1 MTKGFSPNSGKG
13 VAMISFD
20 GYETLVAASMV
31 LVVGGL
37 LVSRVQW
44 LKYYS
49 IPEPVVGG
57 VIAALGLFL
66 LHSTTGVGIQFD
78 KGLSTP
84 LMLCFF
90 ASIGLNAEIA
100 SLKQG
105 GRPLAKLVLIVV
117 AFVFVQNIVGVV
129 MAKMLGLDPLIGLIA
144 GSITLTG
151 GHGTGAAWG
160 ALFSEKYGLASATE
174 LAMACATFGLV
185 SGGLIGGP
193 VARFVSRKV
202 KQGNEVDVIESTFE
216 DPMRVREI
224 NVPAMIETL
233 ALFSICLLVGTR
245 ISTALHGSALEL
257 PTFLCVLFVGVVLRN
272 VLAWLGW
279 YQVFDRCVSVL
290 GNVALA
296 LFLAMAMMAIQLG
309 QMASVAVPLLVI
321 LGVQTVVMAAW
332 AIYVTFRG
340 MGGNH
345 DAMVIA
351 AGHCGFGMG
360 ATPTAIANMQSV
372 TDNTKPSHLA
382 FLVVPMV
389 GAFFVDIANAI
400 VLKGFVAFLH

>member
-1 MTKGFSPNSGKG
+1 
-13 VAMISFD
+13 MISFD

-31 LVVGGL
+31 LVVGSL
-37 LVSRVQW
+37 LVSRVGW

-57 VIAALGLFL
+57 VIAALGLYAL
-66 LHSTTGVGIQFD
+66 QRTSGMTIQFD

-100 SLKQG
+100 SLRRG
-105 GRPLAKLVLIVV
+105 GKPLAKLVLIVA
-117 AFVFVQNIVGVV
+117 AFLIVQNIVGVS
-129 MAKMLGLDPLIGLIA
+129 MAKVLGLDPLIGLIA

-160 ALFSEKYGLASATE
+160 ALVSEKYGLALATE

-185 SGGLIGGP
+185 AGGLIGGP
-193 VARFVSRKV
+193 VARFVSGRV
-202 KQGNEVDVIESTFE
+202 RQNGGQIDVIESTFE

-233 ALFSICLLVGTR
+233 ALFSLCLLVGTR
-245 ISTALHGSALEL
+245 ISTALHGGVLEL

-321 LGVQTVVMAAW
+321 LGVQSIAMAAW
-332 AIYVTFRG
+332 AVFVTFPG

-360 ATPTAIANMQSV
+360 GTPTAIANMQSV
-372 TDNTKPSHLA
+372 SDNTKPSHLA
-382 FLVVPMV
+382 FLIVPMV
-389 GAFFVDIANAI
+389 GAFFVDLANAV
-400 VLKGFVAFLH
+400 VLKTFVAFLR

>member
-1 MTKGFSPNSGKG
+1 
-13 VAMISFD
+13 MISFD

-37 LVSRVQW
+37 LVSRIKW

-57 VIAALGLFL
+57 VIAALGLFVL
-66 LHSTTGVGIQFD
+66 QSSTGIGIQFD
-78 KGLSTP
+78 KALSTP
-84 LMLCFF
+84 LMLCFL

-100 SLKQG
+100 SLRRG
-105 GRPLAKLVLIVV
+105 GKPLAKLVMVVV
-117 AFVFVQNIVGVV
+117 AFLFVQNFVGVS
-129 MAKMLGLDPLIGLIA
+129 MAKMLGLDPLIGLVA

-193 VARFVSRKV
+193 VARFVSRRIRQRKGE
-202 KQGNEVDVIESTFE
+202 QIDVLESTFE

-245 ISTALHGSALEL
+245 ISTALHGSLLEL

-309 QMASVAVPLLVI
+309 QMASVAVPLLLI
-321 LGVQTVVMAAW
+321 LGVQTVAMAAW
-332 AIYVTFRG
+332 AIFVTFRV

-389 GAFFVDIANAI
+389 GAFFVDLANAV
-400 VLKGFVAFLH
+400 VLKTFVAFLT

>member
-1 MTKGFSPNSGKG
+1 
-13 VAMISFD
+13 MISFD

-37 LVSRVQW
+37 LVSRVKW

-57 VIAALGLFL
+57 VIAALGLFVL
-66 LHSTTGVGIQFD
+66 QSSTGIGIQFD
-78 KGLSTP
+78 KALSTP

-100 SLKQG
+100 SLRRG
-105 GRPLAKLVLIVV
+105 GKPLAKLVMVVV
-117 AFVFVQNIVGVV
+117 AFLFVQNFVGVS
-129 MAKMLGLDPLIGLIA
+129 MAKMLGLDPLIGLVA

-193 VARFVSRKV
+193 VARFVSRRIRQRKGE
-202 KQGNEVDVIESTFE
+202 QIDVLESTFE

-245 ISTALHGSALEL
+245 ISTALHGSLLEL

-309 QMASVAVPLLVI
+309 QMASVAVPLLLI
-321 LGVQTVVMAAW
+321 LGVQTVAMAAW
-332 AIYVTFRG
+332 AIFVTFRV

-389 GAFFVDIANAI
+389 GAFFVDLANAV
-400 VLKGFVAFLH
+400 VLKTFVAFLT

>member
-1 MTKGFSPNSGKG
+1 
-13 VAMISFD
+13 MISFD

-37 LVSRVQW
+37 LVSRIKW

-57 VIAALGLFL
+57 VIAALGLFVL
-66 LHSTTGVGIQFD
+66 QSSTGIGIQFD
-78 KGLSTP
+78 KALSTP

-100 SLKQG
+100 SLRRG
-105 GRPLAKLVLIVV
+105 GKPLAKLVMVVV
-117 AFVFVQNIVGVV
+117 AFLFVQNFVGVS
-129 MAKMLGLDPLIGLIA
+129 MAKMLGLDPLIGLVA

-193 VARFVSRKV
+193 VARFVSRRIRQRKGE
-202 KQGNEVDVIESTFE
+202 QIDVLESTFE

-245 ISTALHGSALEL
+245 ISTALHGSLLEL

-309 QMASVAVPLLVI
+309 QMASVAVPLLLI
-321 LGVQTVVMAAW
+321 LGVQAVAMAGW
-332 AIYVTFRG
+332 AIYVTFRV
-340 MGGNH
+340 MGSNH

-382 FLVVPMV
+382 FLLVPMV
-389 GAFFVDIANAI
+389 GAFFVDLANAV
-400 VLKGFVAFLH
+400 VLKTFVAFLR

>member
-1 MTKGFSPNSGKG
+1 
-13 VAMISFD
+13 MISFD

-37 LVSRVQW
+37 LVSRVKW

-57 VIAALGLFL
+57 VIAALGLFVL
-66 LHSTTGVGIQFD
+66 QSSTGIGIQFD
-78 KGLSTP
+78 KALSTP

-100 SLKQG
+100 SLRRG
-105 GRPLAKLVLIVV
+105 GKPLAKLVLIVV
-117 AFVFVQNIVGVV
+117 AFLFVQNIVGVS

-193 VARFVSRKV
+193 VARFVSRRIRQRKGE
-202 KQGNEVDVIESTFE
+202 QIDVLESTFE

-245 ISTALHGSALEL
+245 ISTALHGSLLEL

-309 QMASVAVPLLVI
+309 QMASVAVPLLLI
-321 LGVQTVVMAAW
+321 LGVQTVAMAAW
-332 AIYVTFRG
+332 AIFVTFRV

-389 GAFFVDIANAI
+389 GAFFVDLANAV
-400 VLKGFVAFLH
+400 VLKTFVAFLR

>member
-1 MTKGFSPNSGKG
+1 
-13 VAMISFD
+13 MISFD

-37 LVSRVQW
+37 LVSRVKW

-57 VIAALGLFL
+57 VIAALGLFVL
-66 LHSTTGVGIQFD
+66 QSSTGIGIQFD
-78 KGLSTP
+78 KALSTP

-100 SLKQG
+100 SLRRG
-105 GRPLAKLVLIVV
+105 GKPLAKLVLIVV
-117 AFVFVQNIVGVV
+117 AFLFVQNIVGVS

-193 VARFVSRKV
+193 VARFVSGRIRQRKGE
-202 KQGNEVDVIESTFE
+202 QIDVLESTFE

-245 ISTALHGSALEL
+245 ISTALHGSLLEL

-309 QMASVAVPLLVI
+309 QMASVAVPLLLI
-321 LGVQTVVMAAW
+321 LGVQTVAMAAW
-332 AIYVTFRG
+332 AIFVTFRA

-389 GAFFVDIANAI
+389 GAFFVDLANAV
-400 VLKGFVAFLH
+400 VLKTFVAFLR

>member
-1 MTKGFSPNSGKG
+1 
-13 VAMISFD
+13 MISFD

-37 LVSRVQW
+37 LVSRVKW

-57 VIAALGLFL
+57 VIAALGLFVL
-66 LHSTTGVGIQFD
+66 QSSTGIGIQFD
-78 KGLSTP
+78 KALSTP

-100 SLKQG
+100 SLRRG
-105 GRPLAKLVLIVV
+105 GKPLAKLVMVVV
-117 AFVFVQNIVGVV
+117 AFLFVQNFVGVS
-129 MAKMLGLDPLIGLIA
+129 MAKMLGLDPLIGLVA

-193 VARFVSRKV
+193 VARFVSRRIRQRKGE
-202 KQGNEVDVIESTFE
+202 QIDVLESTFE

-245 ISTALHGSALEL
+245 ISTALHGSLLEL

-309 QMASVAVPLLVI
+309 QMASVAVPLLLI
-321 LGVQTVVMAAW
+321 LGVQIVAMAAW
-332 AIYVTFRG
+332 AIFVTFRV

-389 GAFFVDIANAI
+389 GAFFVDLANAV
-400 VLKGFVAFLH
+400 VLKTFVAFLT

>member
-1 MTKGFSPNSGKG
+1 
-13 VAMISFD
+13 MISFD

-37 LVSRVQW
+37 LVSRVKW

-57 VIAALGLFL
+57 VIAALGLFVL
-66 LHSTTGVGIQFD
+66 QSSTGIGIQFD
-78 KGLSTP
+78 KALSTP

-100 SLKQG
+100 SLRRG
-105 GRPLAKLVLIVV
+105 GKPLAKLVMVVV
-117 AFVFVQNIVGVV
+117 AFLFVQNFVGVS
-129 MAKMLGLDPLIGLIA
+129 MAKMLGLDPLIGLVA

-193 VARFVSRKV
+193 VRGSFPQDHREKGSNRVL
-202 KQGNEVDVIESTFE
+202 ESTFE

-245 ISTALHGSALEL
+245 ISTALHGSLLEL

-309 QMASVAVPLLVI
+309 QMASVAVPLLLI
-321 LGVQTVVMAAW
+321 LGVQTVAMAAW
-332 AIYVTFRG
+332 AIFVTFRYG
-340 MGGNH
+340 WPPC
-345 DAMVIA
+345 AMVIA

-389 GAFFVDIANAI
+389 GAFFVDLANAV
-400 VLKGFVAFLH
+400 VLKTFVAFLT